1 MDDSSSSSL
10 SATEVGVFDTQ
21 RYVLFPIQHSD
32 AWIAYKDQE
41 ASFWA
46 AEEIDLTED
55 MKHYRD
61 KLNDHER
68 RLLDRVLGFFASSDK
83 IVADNIDTNF
93 IAECEKRGWL
103 EATIAYQYQIMMEN
117 IHSEAYSKMIDDMIP
132 DKERKAELFNFF
144 RTVPSIRAKAEW
156 CLKWMGRADRFQNL
170 PEEIQGAIHN
180 AVADAE
186 KFGNTGLE
194 HLKAWIAAECPT
206 FGERL
211 VAFVCVEAIF
221 FSTSFAVIFWFK
233 KRGLLPGICAANELI
248 SRDEG
253 QHHGFGA
260 MLLAKLAALFLSG
273 DHVLGEIVP
282 QERTL
287 EIVTSCVELE
297 KQFVRD
303 ALPIKLAGIN
313 EEKMCAHAEFV
324 ADRVLVDM
332 GCDRHYFQDGGKDPC
347 EWMESI
353 GLHHKTNFFERRVTS
368 YQRRGVKQTETSKAE
383 NTYRTDVHF

>member
-1 MDDSSSSSL
+1 MESTTS
-10 SATEVGVFDTQ
+10 SATAFGVSDTQ
-21 RYVLFPIQHSD
+21 RYVLLPIEHPD
-32 AWIAYKDQE
+32 VWNAYKDQE
-41 ASFWA
+41 ASFWV
-46 AEEIDLTED
+46 AEEVDLTED
-55 MKHYRD
+55 KKHYRA

-68 RLLDRVLGFFASSDK
+68 KLLDRVLGFFASSDK
-83 IVADNIDTNF
+83 IVADNIDANF
-93 IAECEKRGWL
+93 IAECEKRAWL

-117 IHSEAYSKMIDDMIP
+117 IHSEAYSKMID
-132 DKERKAELFNFF
+132 EVVGTTHTAELFNFI

-170 PEEIQGAIHN
+170 PDEIQELVNLAAAN
-180 AVADAE
+180 ADSAALGPLF
-186 KFGNTGLE
+186 K
-194 HLKAWIAAECPT
+194 WINAECPT

-211 VAFVCVEAIF
+211 VAFICVEAIF

-233 KRGLLPGICAANELI
+233 KQGLLPGICAANELI

-260 MLLAKLAALFLSG
+260 LLLAKLEALAMSENP
-273 DHVLGEIVP
+273 LGEIVSP
-282 QERTL
+282 ERKL

-303 ALPIKLAGIN
+303 ALPVKLAGIN
-313 EEKMCAHAEFV
+313 EDKMCAHAEFV
-324 ADRVLVDM
+324 ADRVLRDI
-332 GCDRHYFQDGGKDPC
+332 GCARHYTDGGATDPC

-368 YQRRGVKQTETSKAE
+368 YQRRGVKQTNNSKAE
-383 NTYRTDVHF
+383 NVYRTDVDF